1 MNLSFDVNSILTGDE
16 VDKLFTESDGGNEE
30 VKETEPETAD
40 DNSAE
45 EEKETP
51 ETPEKVGKE
60 DKKDE
65 IQETAV
71 EPQSDGTSPDKF
83 YSSIAS
89 ALKNDGIF
97 PDLEENEI
105 EGIKTPEDFAELFEK
120 AVNARLDEK
129 QRRIDEALKDGVA
142 PDSVKMY
149 EQTLQ
154 YLDSIDDDAIASEED
169 EGEALRRQL
178 IYNDL
183 INRGYTKDE
192 ANNRMER
199 SFKSGSDVDDAKDAL
214 IALKKFYKTGYDNV
228 RAEAKK
234 QVVEAEKNERERA
247 DKFKRM
253 VLDDEL
259 KFGDTVL
266 DQRTKQKVFDAVSK
280 PVYKDKET
288 GQMLTQIQKMQ
299 KENPLEFLKQL
310 GMWFVLTD
318 GGKNPTGL
326 VKQQVLSEKNKGI
339 RELERKING
348 TMLNADGSLKYAS
361 GTAGGSEKLLED
373 GWQIG
378 WKPEE

>member
-1 MNLSFDVNSILTGDE
+1 MEDLNLSFDVNSILTGDE

-154 YLDSIDDDAIASEED
+154 YLDSIDDDAI
-169 EGEALRRQL
+169 
-178 IYNDL
+178 I
-183 INRGYTKDE
+183 
-192 ANNRMER
+192 
-199 SFKSGSDVDDAKDAL
+199 
-214 IALKKFYKTGYDNV
+214 
-228 RAEAKK
+228 
-234 QVVEAEKNERERA
+234 
-247 DKFKRM
+247 
-253 VLDDEL
+253 
-259 KFGDTVL
+259 
-266 DQRTKQKVFDAVSK
+266 
-280 PVYKDKET
+280 
-288 GQMLTQIQKMQ
+288 
-299 KENPLEFLKQL
+299 
-310 GMWFVLTD
+310 
-318 GGKNPTGL
+318 GL
-326 VKQQVLSEKNKGI
+326 
-339 RELERKING
+339 
-348 TMLNADGSLKYAS
+348 
-361 GTAGGSEKLLED
+361 
-373 GWQIG
+373 
-378 WKPEE
+378 